1 MHKKERRERGKEG
14 RKEEKKGLSMFHLQF
29 HTSVC
34 NLWSTLLSLAHS
46 PACRPECW
54 VLHGHEGDGGT
65 WSQLWD
71 KASRTWDSTSV
82 DNYQEIWFLTNLL
95 WNVLLSRLIPLRMGG
110 YFYVLA
116 KSINVVP
123 FMAALND
130 IEKNTKYM
138 NLKIYKQDSQLFK
151 I

>member
-1 MHKKERRERGKEG
+1 MSFLGK
-14 RKEEKKGLSMFHLQF
+14 L
-29 HTSVC
+29 V
-34 NLWSTLLSLAHS
+34 
-46 PACRPECW
+46 
-54 VLHGHEGDGGT
+54 
-65 WSQLWD
+65 
-71 KASRTWDSTSV
+71 
-82 DNYQEIWFLTNLL
+82 
-95 WNVLLSRLIPLRMGG
+95 PLRMGG